1 MKSTSISPRMA
12 VAVGALALAPVAW
25 YGLASSGTAGL
36 VSAINVAL
44 ILAGLFVATGPANG
58 SDHHG
63 HASA

>member
-1 MKSTSISPRMA
+1 MA
-12 VAVGALALAPVAW
+12 VAVGALAFAPVAW

-44 ILAGLFVATGPANG
+44 ILAGLFVATGPTNG